1 MACALEP
8 RDVVALVR
16 VSKPPNVTVRF
27 RFLGASECHC
37 TVPGGPSLFPPS
49 TLPDFPPLT
58 RGRNSPG
65 GVYESARPL
74 RSAPAR
80 RGSVI
85 RFLGVWCVVGRAR
98 VLTARKAQCH
108 PESPWHDRKGALRK
122 TSVHFGSEQRNRRQ
136 ILMAKVQLFRL
147 DAITTPVDECRGLCS
162 RLGWRHSHAVCRWL
176 YQPIANGISARLKM
190 IRFWG
195 DLIAKSALL

>member
-1 MACALEP
+1 MFA
-8 RDVVALVR
+8 VALMLSVGASGHHCTVPGR
-16 VSKPPNVTVRF
+16 VSFAVVLMLRVGP
-27 RFLGASECHC
+27 SECHC

-58 RGRNSPG
+58 RGRSSPG
-65 GVYESARPL
+65 GVQEGRRPL

-108 PESPWHDRKGALRK
+108 PESPWRDRKGALQA
-122 TSVHFGSEQRNRRQ
+122 TSVRLLAFPFITARHLWWFASVGS
-136 ILMAKVQLFRL
+136 
-147 DAITTPVDECRGLCS
+147 
-162 RLGWRHSHAVCRWL
+162 
-176 YQPIANGISARLKM
+176 
-190 IRFWG
+190 
-195 DLIAKSALL
+195 